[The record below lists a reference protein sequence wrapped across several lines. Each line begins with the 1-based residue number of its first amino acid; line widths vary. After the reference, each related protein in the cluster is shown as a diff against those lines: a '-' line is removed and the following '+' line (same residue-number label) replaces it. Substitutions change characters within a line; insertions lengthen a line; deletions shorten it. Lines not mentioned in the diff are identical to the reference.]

1 MLVVSEEVGR
11 ESRSYPMNGSPSSVL
26 LGGLGPVGP
35 LVSLD
40 GARCLQG
47 KKKLSQNSAFQSRS
61 NTSVYVQMD
70 EGNISVEH

>member
-1 MLVVSEEVGR
+1 MLVVSEKVGR
-11 ESRSYPMNGSPSSVL
+11 ESRSYPRNGSPSSVL

-35 LVSLD
+35 PVSPD

-47 KKKLSQNSAFQSRS
+47 KNSAFQSRS